1 MTPRVECN
9 SKPFVEWLTYLS
21 TLITKVMKEPKINGA
36 LTKCVISHLEIHL
49 HLCIKIGGCNCA
61 INMVLDKNHVL
72 LFWSREV
79 PKLVLN
85 NKKKILNPD
94 HYLHKF

>member
-1 MTPRVECN
+1 MA
-9 SKPFVEWLTYLS
+9 YLFKHFNYKGNERTENKWS
-21 TLITKVMKEPKINGA
+21 SDKVRNFSSG
-36 LTKCVISHLEIHL
+36 IHL

-85 NKKKILNPD
+85 NNKKNT
-94 HYLHKF
+94 